1 MATRARKRA
10 NVTRAKPV
18 TLSPLTQ
25 QWIDA
30 FIDHLWWEEGLSA
43 NTRASYRHDLT
54 GFAQWLEQRNETFRT
69 VTAATLLTYL
79 AEKPSKAAS
88 QRRLIACWRKFFGWL
103 VREGKMAHNP
113 CLTLTQPPLP
123 PRLPKTLTENEVENL
138 LQAPDPE
145 TLLGL
150 RDKAILELL
159 YATGLRVSE
168 LVTLH
173 LAQLRLQ
180 EGWLI
185 ATGKGNKERLIP
197 FGELAGE
204 WLSRY
209 LRDARPKLCK
219 AHTGDTLFLTQNGQ
233 AMTRQRCWQLIKRY
247 AIAAGIDPRKIS
259 PHTLRHAFATHLL
272 NHGADL
278 RAVQML
284 LGHADISTTQIYTHV
299 AHARLEAL
307 YHRHHPRA

>member
-1 MATRARKRA
+1 M
-10 NVTRAKPV
+10 TRAKPV
-18 TLSPLTQ
+18 TLTPLTQ
-25 QWIDA
+25 KWIDA

-54 GFAQWLEQRNETFRT
+54 GFAQWLEARNEKLPT
-69 VTAATLLTYL
+69 VTAAALLTYL
-79 AEKPSKAAS
+79 AEKPRKAAS

-123 PRLPKTLTENEVENL
+123 PRLPKTLTENEVEKL

-185 ATGKGNKERLIP
+185 VTGKGNKERLIP

-219 AHTGDTLFLTQNGQ
+219 PHTTDALFLTQNGE
-233 AMTRQRCWQLIKRY
+233 AMTRQRCWQLIKHY
-247 AIAAGIDPRKIS
+247 AVVAGIDPRKIS

-278 RAVQML
+278 RAVQLL